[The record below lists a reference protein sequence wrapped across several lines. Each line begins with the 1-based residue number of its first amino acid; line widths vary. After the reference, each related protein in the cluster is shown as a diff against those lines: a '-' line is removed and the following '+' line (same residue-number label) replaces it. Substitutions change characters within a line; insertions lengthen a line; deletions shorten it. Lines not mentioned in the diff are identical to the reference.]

1 MEDKN
6 FGVYLFIF
14 LTCSVFVL
22 NYFSIRMV
30 KVSQKKKNKYQTY
43 FWYIYGIIFLFLGI
57 YYSLFQEKIITG
69 LVWLVFSISIIIL
82 NYFGKFTP
90 KSS

>member
-1 MEDKN
+1 MVDKY

-14 LTCSVFVL
+14 LTCTVFVL

-30 KVSQKKKNKYQTY
+30 KVSQEKKNKYRTY
-43 FWYIYGIIFLFLGI
+43 FWYFYGIFFLIVGVS
-57 YYSLFQEKIITG
+57 YFQENIITS
-69 LVWLVFSISIIIL
+69 LVWIVFSISIIVL